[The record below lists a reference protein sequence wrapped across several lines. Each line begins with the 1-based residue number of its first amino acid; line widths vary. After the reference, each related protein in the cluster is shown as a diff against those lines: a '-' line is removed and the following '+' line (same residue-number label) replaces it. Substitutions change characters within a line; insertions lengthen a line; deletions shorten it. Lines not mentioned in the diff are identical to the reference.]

1 MKALLH
7 DFDDAESRRLLQH
20 TVDAMSPESS
30 LLIDDWVLPD
40 VHAPVAG
47 GTYDIMMLMLL
58 SGMERSEK
66 QWKALLESLGLEV
79 KNIWRKEGV
88 GEGVIEAR
96 KK

>member
-7 DFDDAESRRLLQH
+7 DFDDTESRRLLHH
-20 TVDAMSPESS
+20 TVDAMGPGSS

-40 VHAPVAG
+40 VNAPVAG

-58 SGMERSEK
+58 SGMERSEN
-66 QWKALLESLGLEV
+66 QWRALLESLGLVV

-96 KK
+96 KQ

>member
-20 TVDAMSPESS
+20 TVDAMGPGSS

-40 VHAPVAG
+40 VNAPVAG
-47 GTYDIMMLMLL
+47 GTYDIMMLRLL
-58 SGMERSEK
+58 SGMERSEN
-66 QWKALLESLGLEV
+66 QWRALFESLGLVV

-96 KK
+96 KQ

>member
-7 DFDDAESRRLLQH
+7 DFDDAESRRLLRH

-40 VHAPVAG
+40 ANAPVAG

-58 SGMERSEK
+58 SGMERSEN

-79 KNIWRKEGV
+79 KKIWRKEGV
-88 GEGVIEAR
+88 GEGVIES
-96 KK
+96 KKQ